1 MVMVM
6 MILVMNDTQLINLM
20 QAGEKRCNSKITY
33 PAVLDMQP
41 YCTREVLLTGFAS
54 AHFALSAAI
63 LHDGNGVGGHYT
75 CFTKAAPGKFL
86 YRDDAKP
93 VQLIGEATALSFTQ
107 RVAALFYDI
116 MLPGYV
122 WSCCLCAA

>member
-1 MVMVM
+1 MIMLM
-6 MILVMNDTQLINLM
+6 MIVITNEAHFMVLM
-20 QAGEKRCNSKITY
+20 QAVEKRCNSRITY
-33 PAVLDMQP
+33 PAVLDMTP
-41 YCTREVLLTGFAS
+41 FSTREVLLTGFAS

-122 WSCCLCAA
+122 CCCCLFAA